1 MLISL
6 VVFFWVFGFPEEKT
20 NVIGSGK
27 EEKQSI
33 VHEKETHGRS
43 EDIDEKTGVDDVKG
57 PGVIERMKE
66 EMEAIVDAVT
76 PEKSSEK

>member
-1 MLISL
+1 MAEPKQSSL
-6 VVFFWVFGFPEEKT
+6 SEEKT
-20 NVIGSGK
+20 SVIGNSK
-27 EEKQSI
+27 EEKQSM

-43 EDIDEKTGVDDVKG
+43 EDIDEKTRVDDVKG

-76 PEKSSEK
+76 PTKTSGK